1 MLQFADLKTQGQS
14 LLEQFQTLWG
24 RLDSAE
30 SQERLKEIEAQLSKP
45 GAWDKPEELTP
56 VLREKSALEFRLGM
70 YDALSQAKS
79 NVDEW
84 LELAQEDQGQ
94 DAFEA
99 LAENLTELQKR
110 LDETELA
117 TLLSGPDDNSPAILE
132 IHPGA
137 GGVDAQDWAEM
148 LLRMYLRWAESRG
161 FQVAELDRLYGD
173 EAGIKSVTLQIT
185 GPYAYG
191 LLKGEAGIHRL
202 IRISPFDASG
212 RRHTAFASVDVY
224 PDIDTNIEID
234 VKDEDLRIDVFRASG
249 PGGQHVNRT
258 NSAVRITHLPTN
270 IVVQCQ
276 NEKSQLKNKI
286 FAMKV
291 LKARLYE
298 RELKELEATKKA
310 DYSTKDAIAF
320 GSQIRTYT
328 LQPYRLVKDH
338 RSSFEDSGVDAV
350 LDGRL
355 DEFLRATLL
364 HVHGE
369 RKSGNG

>member
-1 MLQFADLKTQGQS
+1 M
-14 LLEQFQTLWG
+14 
-24 RLDSAE
+24 E

-45 GAWDKPEELTP
+45 GAWDKPDLLTP
-56 VLREKSALEFRLGM
+56 VLREKSSLEFKLGM
-70 YDALSQAKS
+70 YDALSLAKS
-79 NVDEW
+79 DVEDW
-84 LELAQEDQGQ
+84 LLLAQEDQSQ
-94 DAFEA
+94 DAMEA
-99 LAENLTELQKR
+99 LSENLDQLQKR

-117 TLLSGPDDNSPAILE
+117 ILLNGPDDNSPAILE

-148 LLRMYLRWAESRG
+148 LLRMYLRWVEARG
-161 FQVAELDRLYGD
+161 FQVDELDRLYGE

-202 IRISPFDASG
+202 IRISPFDSSG

-224 PDIDTNIEID
+224 PDIDTNIEIE
-234 VKDEDLRIDVFRASG
+234 VKEEDLRLDVFRASG

-276 NEKSQLKNKI
+276 NEKSQLKNKAL
-286 FAMKV
+286 AMKI

-298 RELKELEATKKA
+298 RELKELEASKKA
-310 DYSTKDAIAF
+310 DYASKDAIAF

-338 RSSFEDSGVDAV
+338 RCGFEDSNVDAV

-364 HVHGE
+364 YVHGE
-369 RKSGNG
+369 KKPANG

>member
-1 MLQFADLKTQGQS
+1 
-14 LLEQFQTLWG
+14 
-24 RLDSAE
+24 
-30 SQERLKEIEAQLSKP
+30 
-45 GAWDKPEELTP
+45 
-56 VLREKSALEFRLGM
+56 VLREKSALEFKLGM
-70 YDALSQAKS
+70 YDALAQAKAD
-79 NVDEW
+79 VDDW
-84 LELAQEDQGQ
+84 LVLAQEDQSQ
-94 DAFEA
+94 DAMEA
-99 LAENLTELQKR
+99 LGENLDHLQKR

-117 TLLSGPDDNSPAILE
+117 ILLNGPDDSSPAIIE

-148 LLRMYLRWAESRG
+148 LLRMYLRWVEARG
-161 FQVAELDRLYGD
+161 FQAEELDRLYGE

-202 IRISPFDASG
+202 IRISPFDSSG

-234 VKDEDLRIDVFRASG
+234 VREEDLRIDVFRASG

-276 NEKSQLKNKI
+276 NEKSQLKNKAL
-286 FAMKV
+286 AMKV

-298 RELKELEATKKA
+298 REIKELEASKKA
-310 DYSTKDAIAF
+310 DYASKDAIAF

-338 RSSFEDSGVDAV
+338 RCGFEDSNVDAV

-364 HVHGE
+364 YVHGE
-369 RKSGNG
+369 KKSANG

>member
-1 MLQFADLKTQGQS
+1 
-14 LLEQFQTLWG
+14 
-24 RLDSAE
+24 
-30 SQERLKEIEAQLSKP
+30 
-45 GAWDKPEELTP
+45 
-56 VLREKSALEFRLGM
+56 M
-70 YDALSQAKS
+70 YNGLSQAKS
-79 NVDEW
+79 DVDDW
-84 LELAQEDQGQ
+84 LALAHEDQAQ
-94 DAFEA
+94 DTLEA
-99 LAENLTELQKR
+99 LRENLDLLQSR
-110 LDETELA
+110 LDETELSI
-117 TLLSGPDDNSPAILE
+117 LLSAPDDNTAAILE

-161 FQVAELDRLYGD
+161 FAVNELDRLYGE

-212 RRHTAFASVDVY
+212 RRHTAFASVDAY
-224 PDIDTNIEID
+224 PDIDTNIEIE

-258 NSAVRITHLPTN
+258 NSAVRITHLPSG

-276 NEKSQLKNKI
+276 NEKSQLKNKVS
-286 FAMKV
+286 AMKV

-298 RELKELEATKKA
+298 REIKELEASKKA
-310 DYSTKDAIAF
+310 DYATKDAIAF

-338 RSSFEDSGVDAV
+338 RSGFEDSNVDAV

-355 DEFLRATLL
+355 DGFLRATLL
-364 HVHGE
+364 HGHDG
-369 RKSGNG
+369 KKANG

>member
-1 MLQFADLKTQGQS
+1 MYGDL
-14 LLEQFQTLWG
+14 
-24 RLDSAE
+24 A
-30 SQERLKEIEAQLSKP
+30 
-45 GAWDKPEELTP
+45 
-56 VLREKSALEFRLGM
+56 
-70 YDALSQAKS
+70 QAKAD
-79 NVDEW
+79 VDDW
-84 LELAQEDQGQ
+84 LQLAQEDQGQ
-94 DAFEA
+94 DALEA
-99 LAENLTELQKR
+99 LSENLTTLQKR
-110 LDETELA
+110 LDNTELA
-117 TLLSGPDDNSPAILE
+117 ILLNGPDDNTPAILE

-148 LLRMYLRWAESRG
+148 LLRMYLRWAEAKS
-161 FQVAELDRLYGD
+161 FQVDELDRLYGE

-202 IRISPFDASG
+202 IRISPFDGSG

-234 VKDEDLRIDVFRASG
+234 IKDDDLRIDVFRASG
-249 PGGQHVNRT
+249 SGGQHVNRT

-276 NEKSQLKNKI
+276 NEKSQLKNKNL
-286 FAMKV
+286 AMKV
-291 LKARLYE
+291 LKARIYE
-298 RELKELEATKKA
+298 RELKQLQASKQAEYEN
-310 DYSTKDAIAF
+310 KDAIAF

-338 RSSFEDSGVDAV
+338 RSGCEDSSVDAV

-369 RKSGNG
+369 KRGSHGG

>member
-1 MLQFADLKTQGQS
+1 
-14 LLEQFQTLWG
+14 
-24 RLDSAE
+24 
-30 SQERLKEIEAQLSKP
+30 
-45 GAWDKPEELTP
+45 

-84 LELAQEDQGQ
+84 LLLAQEDQEQ
-94 DAFEA
+94 DALEA
-99 LAENLTELQKR
+99 LDENLAELEKR
-110 LDETELA
+110 LNDTELA
-117 TLLSGPDDNSPAILE
+117 TLLNGPDDNSPAILE

-148 LLRMYLRWAESRG
+148 LLRMYLRWVEARG
-161 FQVAELDRLYGD
+161 FQADELDRLYGE

-224 PDIDTNIEID
+224 PDIDTNIEIE
-234 VKDEDLRIDVFRASG
+234 VREEDLRIDVFRASG

-276 NEKSQLKNKI
+276 NEKSQLKNKTL
-286 FAMKV
+286 AMKI
-291 LKARLYE
+291 LKARMYE
-298 RELKELEATKKA
+298 RELKELEASKKA
-310 DYSTKDAIAF
+310 DYATKDAIAF

-338 RSSFEDSGVDAV
+338 RSGFDDSNVDAV

-355 DEFLRATLL
+355 DEFLRSTLL
-364 HVHGE
+364 YVHGE